1 MTPTLVFCVFLFG
14 FAPQA
19 ANPQSANPTVNQ
31 DKIVDIRVHGNHITP
46 DADVVRLSTLA
57 KGDAFTAT
65 TIAEAKKALRQTG
78 MFDEVDVLK
87 RFASIDDLS
96 QIVVMLVVNEGPV
109 KIVMPDAP
117 GASPR
122 IVRRGLSSRFMYMP
136 IIDAE
141 DGYGWR
147 YGLRVA
153 LAQPVGRNSRL
164 SFPFTW
170 GGERRASAELER
182 TFSRSRLQVGGAVT
196 SREHPF
202 YKVRDDR
209 RTAWTR
215 AEASMGRLHIGA
227 TGALTHIAFGSRGGT
242 EETVKSL
249 AADAVLD
256 TRIDPLLPR
265 NAMYVKGSAERLF
278 AEIRTDTGALYRTRV
293 DANGYLGLVGQS
305 VLALRLVREDASE
318 RMSWYFKSILGGT
331 QNLRGFRAAEFV
343 GDTLVA
349 GSVELRAP
357 FTSPIDVAKTGFRI
371 FVDAGTVYDKGQRYK
386 DQTLKQ
392 GFGAGLFLS
401 APVFILNLDVAHGQG
416 SRTHVYF
423 GGRFS
428 F

>member
-1 MTPTLVFCVFLFG
+1 MTPTLVFCAWLFG
-14 FAPQA
+14 FAPTA
-19 ANPQSANPTVNQ
+19 AVPQSET
-31 DKIVDIRVHGNHITP
+31 IVDIRVHGNHLT
-46 DADVVRLSTLA
+46 ADTDVIRLSGLA

-78 MFDEVDVLK
+78 MFDQVDVLK
-87 RFASIDDLS
+87 RFASIDDLT

-109 KIVMPDAP
+109 KIEMPDVP
-117 GASPR
+117 GASPK
-122 IVRRGLSSRFMYMP
+122 IVRRGLGSRFMYMP

-153 LAQPVGRNSRL
+153 LARPVGKNSRL

-170 GGERRASAELER
+170 GGERRAGAELER
-182 TFSRSRLQVGGAVT
+182 TFSRGRLQLGGALT
-196 SREHPF
+196 SRENPF

-215 AEASMGRLHIGA
+215 AEVAMGRVHVGA
-227 TGALTHIAFGSRGGT
+227 TGALHHIAFGGTTGT
-242 EETVKSL
+242 EETVKSIG
-249 AADAVLD
+249 ADAVLD
-256 TRIDPLLPR
+256 TRLDPLLPR
-265 NAMYVKGSAERLF
+265 NALYVKGSVERLF

-293 DANGYLGLVGQS
+293 DANGYLGLIGQS
-305 VLALRLVREDASE
+305 VLALRVVREDASE
-318 RMSWYFKSILGGT
+318 RMSPYFKSMLGGT
-331 QNLRGFRAAEFV
+331 ENLRGFHAAEFV

-349 GSVELRAP
+349 GSAELRAP
-357 FTSPIDVAKTGFRI
+357 FTSPIVVAKTGLRI
-371 FVDAGTVYDKGQRYK
+371 FADTGTVYDKGQRYK

-401 APVFILNLDVAHGQG
+401 APLFILNLDVAHGKG
-416 SRTHVYF
+416 SGTRVYF